1 MELTSEFDF
10 SHNLTVELG
19 LESDKPDGVLMLAN
33 ELGGEGKGDC
43 LSVAFMLLDGS
54 HTVLHRKR
62 DDDIIIL
69 VDRSSKCNINIRA

>member
-1 MELTSEFDF
+1 
-10 SHNLTVELG
+10 
-19 LESDKPDGVLMLAN
+19 MLAN

-69 VDRSSKCNINIRA
+69 VDRSSKCIGVGA